1 MEKIILQD
9 DIYVACLKAD
19 SFPDGI
25 GAVHEKISRLAGQ
38 DHHRTCFGIS
48 YLYDDEILYMAAIEA
63 GSATEA
69 DKLTGDSFVLKKGAY
84 RSITI
89 HDYRE
94 NISGIEKAFKQLLA
108 GPGIDPNGCC
118 VEWYFPKGANGNTA
132 KDVRCMVRLAD

>member
-1 MEKIILQD
+1 MEEIILQE

-25 GAVHEKISRLAGQ
+25 GAVHEKISQLAGPGN
-38 DHHRTCFGIS
+38 HRTCYGIS
-48 YLYDDEILYMAAIEA
+48 YLYDDEILYMAAIET

-69 DKLTGDSFVLKKGAY
+69 EELTGHSFVLKKGKY
-84 RSITI
+84 TSITV

-108 GPGIDPNGCC
+108 DPGIDPNGCC
-118 VEWYFPKGANGNTA
+118 VEWYSPKGTNGNTA